1 MLALILGGDKTAAEY
16 LLISLISRVYKKEG
30 SFLIGNLA
38 LNLTSVSKL
47 KAQIIQNFLMNLCPL
62 LSIFDSSIE
71 SLSESEWQPKKNY
84 DTNKLNTS
92 VLGEMPVLSN
102 LLIDETAMNE
112 GKIDKNGVENIKAIA
127 TLIEEQTISYNF
139 QYYQQDLP
147 TNVSVVILGN
157 GRSMFKNAINMPTVG
172 QSFDSESVQ

>member
-1 MLALILGGDKTAAEY
+1 
-16 LLISLISRVYKKEG
+16 LISRVYKKEG

-47 KAQIIQNFLMNLCPL
+47 KAQIIQKFLMNLCPL

-84 DTNKLNTS
+84 DTNKLNIS
-92 VLGEMPVLSN
+92 VLGEMPALSN

-112 GKIDKNGVENIKAIA
+112 GKIDRNGVDNIKAIA
-127 TLIEEQTISYNF
+127 TLIEE
-139 QYYQQDLP
+139 
-147 TNVSVVILGN
+147 
-157 GRSMFKNAINMPTVG
+157 
-172 QSFDSESVQ
+172 